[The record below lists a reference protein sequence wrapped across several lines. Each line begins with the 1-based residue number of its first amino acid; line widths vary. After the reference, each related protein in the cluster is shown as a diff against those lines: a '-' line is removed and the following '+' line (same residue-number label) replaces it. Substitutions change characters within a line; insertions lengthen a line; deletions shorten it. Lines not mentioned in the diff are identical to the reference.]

1 MELEDFN
8 PDDLAGNLVLAK
20 KMLRKR
26 NRDEILDSTYSKY
39 AIDSDDEKL
48 PDWFLEDERKHNFK
62 ILPVTKEEIESEK

>member
-8 PDDLAGNLVLAK
+8 PDDLAGNLVLAE

-48 PDWFLEDERKHNFK
+48 PDW
-62 ILPVTKEEIESEK
+62 